1 MDCNLTLHGSQSLTH
16 CQPCYKDSL
25 QPEISVKSS
34 SIVKTCSGPSDVCR
48 GGGGGDGDHCPVN
61 MDNVGR
67 FPPVSPLYT
76 NFIDGRLLICVKDET
91 TTDIF
96 RNNQKNFFSDEI
108 F

>member
-1 MDCNLTLHGSQSLTH
+1 M
-16 CQPCYKDSL
+16 
-25 QPEISVKSS
+25 
-34 SIVKTCSGPSDVCR
+34 KTCSGPSDVCHG

-91 TTDIF
+91 TTAIF
-96 RNNQKNFFSDEI
+96 RNNQKNFFFDKILDYFAQI
-108 F
+108 FAL

>member
-48 GGGGGDGDHCPVN
+48 GGGGGDGDHCIVLSTWI
-61 MDNVGR
+61 MWGG
-67 FPPVSPLYT
+67 SHLCPLYT
-76 NFIDGRLLICVKDET
+76 QTLLMADC
-91 TTDIF
+91 
-96 RNNQKNFFSDEI
+96 
-108 F
+108 